1 MSFPHRIIP
10 PLIGALS
17 LGFAG
22 CGAVDSPEAGESG
35 ENGSLAGRAGS
46 ALSGGFRRL
55 ASAAS
60 SPFGPDIPVV
70 EVREEELR
78 DLPSGHEKLLAYQ
91 ARQQRAAREREFF
104 GSGSMNFP
112 EPELPQEGESA
123 DDASL
128 GGGLLPPKDP

>member
-22 CGAVDSPEAGESG
+22 CGAVDSPEAGDSG
-35 ENGSLAGRAGS
+35 DNGS